1 MKEHLTELLL
11 ILVLVLLLGF
21 VILQS
26 HWHNDQAAAK
36 GMDFI
41 YGDLGALWG
50 LTQKSTSEKVGQPV
64 AAILTK
70 DQPKENQ
77 Q

>member
-1 MKEHLTELLL
+1 MKEHITEFIL
-11 ILVLVLLLGF
+11 IFVLVLLIAF
-21 VILQS
+21 VVVQS
-26 HWHNDQAAAK
+26 HSHNDQLASK

-64 AAILTK
+64 AAILTAEP
-70 DQPKENQ
+70 PKENQ
-77 Q
+77 